1 MPLIV
6 VTLHYVIGY
15 AQKLVPMLVT
25 AEGQLP
31 RARAIMHYLSGL
43 AGHLELTG
51 ATLSAQAMVDNWIE
65 FAAFELDPRV
75 QAFEIAKKSKSQDN
89 AKEIAAQITQVL
101 EVLESHLAGRTYLV
115 GHHFTLADLA
125 VAMSVQSLFETV
137 ISPEVRYSKLVQT
150 FRWFMTAINQPAV
163 HAVVGTVTLYGDNTG
178 TPKAGGAAAALG
190 GKKSKAPPA
199 AATAPAA
206 AATGAGTI
214 PAGVPQLAN
223 VHTGTVAL
231 PNAAF
236 TRRRE
241 RIADV
246 LARGKAAIGSTVTA
260 GGWARTVRASGKSM
274 AFIALSDGSCFE
286 TLQVVIEDS
295 RCPDLEAVNAAGGTG
310 ACFLVTGTVV
320 ESPGKGQEIDL
331 DAVSV
336 KVLGTNAAAEYPL
349 AKARISL
356 EKLRTL
362 QHLRP
367 RSNMFGAVTR
377 VRNALSAATHR
388 FYQERGFL
396 YIHTPLISTS
406 DCEGAGEQFGVT
418 TLLPEDPTKDLPRTK
433 SGAIDYKKDFF
444 GRQASLTVSGQLQV
458 EAFAC
463 AMSDVYTFGPTF
475 RAEDSHTSR
484 HLAEFWMIE
493 PEIAF
498 AGLQEDMDLA
508 EDFVKY
514 CTQYVL
520 QFCAVDIEFFDK
532 FVEKGLVSRLQ
543 NVVDSGFAR
552 ISYTEAIQK
561 LTEPSL
567 LKKAKFTE
575 KPYWGIDLGSE
586 HERYLT
592 EKVFKRPTIIYNYPK
607 GIKAFY
613 MRVNEDDKTVAALDV
628 LVPKIGELVGGS
640 VREERE
646 DVLKARMTEAGVEPE
661 SMEWYTQ
668 LRKYGTVPHAGFGVG
683 FERLVMY
690 VTGVE
695 NIRDV
700 IPFPRYPGHA
710 DI

>member
-1 MPLIV
+1 VADI
-6 VTLHYVIGY
+6 
-15 AQKLVPMLVT
+15 
-25 AEGQLP
+25 
-31 RARAIMHYLSGL
+31 L
-43 AGHLELTG
+43 AG
-51 ATLSAQAMVDNWIE
+51 
-65 FAAFELDPRV
+65 
-75 QAFEIAKKSKSQDN
+75 
-89 AKEIAAQITQVL
+89 
-101 EVLESHLAGRTYLV
+101 
-115 GHHFTLADLA
+115 
-125 VAMSVQSLFETV
+125 
-137 ISPEVRYSKLVQT
+137 
-150 FRWFMTAINQPAV
+150 
-163 HAVVGTVTLYGDNTG
+163 
-178 TPKAGGAAAALG
+178 
-190 GKKSKAPPA
+190 
-199 AATAPAA
+199 
-206 AATGAGTI
+206 
-214 PAGVPQLAN
+214 
-223 VHTGTVAL
+223 
-231 PNAAF
+231 
-236 TRRRE
+236 
-241 RIADV
+241 
-246 LARGKAAIGSTVTA
+246 GKASIGQTATV
-260 GGWARTVRASGKSM
+260 GGWARTVRASGKNM
-274 AFIALSDGSCFE
+274 AFITLSDGSCFNS
-286 TLQVVIEDS
+286 LQVVVEAS
-295 RCPDLEAVNAAGGTG
+295 QCPDLEAVNSAGGTG
-310 ACFLVTGTVV
+310 ACFLVTGQVV
-320 ESPGKGQEIDL
+320 QSPGKGQDIDL
-331 DAVSV
+331 MASSV
-336 KVLGTNAAAEYPL
+336 QVLGTNVPGEYPL

-377 VRNALSAATHR
+377 VRNALSYATHR
-388 FYQERGFL
+388 FYQERGFM

-433 SGAIDYKKDFF
+433 TGAIDYKKDFF

-463 AMSDVYTFGPTF
+463 SMSDVYTFGPTF

-514 CTQYVL
+514 CTRYVL
-520 QFCAVDIEFFDK
+520 QYCADDIAFFDK
-532 FVEKGLVSRLQ
+532 FVEKGLVQRLE
-543 NVVDSGFAR
+543 NVADSPFAR
-552 ISYTEAIQK
+552 ITYTDAIAK
-561 LTEPSL
+561 LTEPAL

-592 EKVFKRPTIIYNYPK
+592 EQVFKRPTIIYDYPK

-646 DVLKARMTEAGVEPE
+646 DVLKARMRESGVEPE

-668 LRKYGTVPHAGFGVG
+668 LRRYGTVPHAGFGVG